1 MLIHQYAAQL
11 HSAIDKICTTQQQ
24 SLTQAAQIAA
34 KTIENDGLIYV
45 FGCGHSHI
53 LAEETFYRAGGL
65 ACVAPVFW
73 EPLMLHESAWESSRL
88 EKASGYAGEILKKYD
103 FQSRDL
109 VFCISTSDKNAV
121 PVEFAQGTHQRGIP
135 VIGIGSSAY
144 FDEPVHNLP
153 GKHLHEVCDLFI
165 DNMAPFGDACL
176 TPAGAQ
182 VGMAPLSTITGS
194 FILNSI
200 LAQAAELALE
210 RGVDVP
216 IYLSGNVPGGTER
229 NQHLVQRYRSRIP
242 HL

>member
-11 HSAIDKICTTQQQ
+11 HSAIDKICTTQQEQ
-24 SLTQAAQIAA
+24 MEKSAQMAA

-88 EKASGYAGEILKKYD
+88 EKTSGYAQQIFEKYP
-103 FQSRDL
+103 FQLQDI

-121 PVEFAQGTHQRGIP
+121 PVEFAHGLRQRGIP

-144 FDEPVHNLP
+144 FQESVHNLC

-176 TPAGAQ
+176 TPFGSDVA
-182 VGMAPLSTITGS
+182 MAPISTITGS
-194 FILNSI
+194 FIMNSI
-200 LAQAAELALE
+200 LVQAAQLALDH
-210 RGVDVP
+210 GADVP
-216 IYLSGNVPGGTER
+216 IYLSGNVPGGAER
-229 NQHLVQRYRSRIP
+229 NQHLVQRYQHRIP